1 MDLAAD
7 MLPLTHAAGAVAAF
21 QAAAASLVV
30 VLVPVVLT
38 WVVTGGGTAAWIEVV
53 KLATMLWLLGQH
65 AGLAMDGGNLS
76 LVPLGLAAVPLLA
89 SAYAGTRL
97 ARSLDPLAER
107 IAAGSSRAAPEPA
120 PRAALLTM
128 AITHG
133 LLGVLVGALC
143 ATADLRPVL
152 WQAFAGPAVVAGLGG
167 AFGSLAYAHGGARG
181 AVAALLDVV
190 PSGPRRL
197 LAPVGAAMAVQAVA
211 GAVAVVIGIA
221 LGITRVVDLH
231 QALGGGV
238 LGVAMITLLQ
248 LLLLPNVV
256 IWAAAALAGPGFAV
270 GAGSTVS
277 ALTTTLGPLPALPI
291 LGALPDPGPKPGY
304 LLAVLLVPVLAG
316 AVAAEKLLRA
326 DEAADRAGGPWWGA
340 VQDVV
345 ALGLF
350 SGGSAGVLAWL
361 SGGPAGPGRL
371 GDVGPNPLLVAM
383 AVAAEVAVGAA
394 LLLFVKR
401 GAPHFCDAAAG
412 VLAGRRD
419 SGVGRTWP
427 GRYRRGS

>member
-1 MDLAAD
+1 

-38 WVVTGGGTAAWIEVV
+38 WVVTGGGTAAWIDVV

-65 AGLAMDGGNLS
+65 AGLAVDGGNLS
-76 LVPLGLAAVPLLA
+76 LVPLGLAVVPLLA

-97 ARSLDPLAER
+97 ARSLDPKAER
-107 IAAGSSRAAPEPA
+107 IAAGSTRAAPEPA

-143 ATADLRPVL
+143 ATAELRPVL
-152 WQAFAGPAVVAGLGG
+152 WQAFAGPAVVAGIGG
-167 AFGSLAYAHGGARG
+167 AFGSLAYARGGARG
-181 AVAALLDVV
+181 AVAALLDTV
-190 PSGPRRL
+190 PPVLRRL
-197 LAPVGAAMAVQAVA
+197 LAPVGTAMAVQAVA
-211 GAVAVVIGIA
+211 GAVAVLIGIA
-221 LGITRVVDLH
+221 VGISRVVDLY

-238 LGVAMITLLQ
+238 LGAVMITLLQ

-270 GAGSTVS
+270 GAGTTVS
-277 ALTTTLGPLPALPI
+277 ALTTTLGPLPAVPI

-304 LLAVLLVPVLAG
+304 LLAVLLVPMLAG

-326 DEAADRAGGPWWGA
+326 DEAGDRAGG
-340 VQDVV
+340 
-345 ALGLF
+345 ALVGRRPGYRRRWPAQR
-350 SGGSAGVLAWL
+350 SGGGRTGLAERW
-361 SGGPAGPGRL
+361 PGRARPARR
-371 GDVGPNPLLVAM
+371 GRSEPAAGGGAF
-383 AVAAEVAVGAA
+383 AVEVAVGAA

-401 GAPHFCDAAAG
+401 GAPRFCDAVAG
-412 VLAGRRD
+412 ALAGGAD
-419 SGVGRTWP
+419 GGVGRTWP